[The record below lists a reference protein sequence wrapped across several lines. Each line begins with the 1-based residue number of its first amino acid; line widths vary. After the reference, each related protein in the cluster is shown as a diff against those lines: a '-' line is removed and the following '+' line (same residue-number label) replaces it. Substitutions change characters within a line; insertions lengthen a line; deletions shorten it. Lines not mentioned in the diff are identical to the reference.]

1 MYGYCYYAFDCGCKV
16 RHKNSAVL
24 VHQDAHMDKCLFYT
38 HRFFLIISQI
48 ESFLLFCQYRQ
59 FEKVYNPI
67 ECHFSLS
74 DKKLKVIIWY
84 FHEKELF
91 LQKQSEDTKM
101 RRRLLAFFFIMFS
114 SLSGWA
120 GKVNLDSLYRV
131 LDTAIDSA
139 AIYKQQ
145 KLDHISVIE
154 QQYASARNDQERYQ
168 FAQSLYREYIAFI
181 NDSALHYIQVC
192 MACAERMG
200 RKDLQ
205 MQSELALA
213 YQLADTGFYSEAEIH
228 LKAISQEPLTDDLK
242 ITYLTGLNHLYGEM
256 GYYSH
261 DQKLREAFFTKSDA
275 IRDSLLQM
283 LPKDSYSYN
292 SLKSIELNNQRK
304 TAEALKYSDQWMKL
318 VQPGTREY
326 ATMSFYRSEIYR
338 NQGDLE
344 MERYW
349 LIMSALTDIRQ
360 AIMDQAA
367 LWSLANSLMDEEGN
381 LDRAY
386 KYMDFSW
393 ECISY
398 FSTHMRSWLVSPILT
413 RINDK
418 YKESLHQANT
428 NLIWTIAAISLL
440 VVGLVLLLLYVS
452 RKRRQLALIRNELSA
467 RNNDLSEA
475 NQLLSEINEQLR
487 QAIIHLNDSN
497 RVKDEYI
504 AKFLSLCSNYID
516 KLDNY
521 RIKINRKLKAGLQS
535 DVLRMT
541 SSDQLKEDE
550 LKELFDHFDTIFLR
564 LFPTFVEDFN
574 ALLKPGEAIIPP
586 EKHHL
591 NTDLR
596 IFALIRLGIEE
607 SSKIAEFLRYSPNSI
622 YAYRARIKSKAV
634 GNREEFEK
642 QVKEIGIKG

>member
-48 ESFLLFCQYRQ
+48 QSFLFFCQYRQ

-101 RRRLLAFFFIMFS
+101 RRSLLAFFFIMFS

-120 GKVNLDSLYRV
+120 GPVNLDSLYRV

-139 AIYKQQ
+139 AIYQQQ
-145 KLDHISVIE
+145 KLNDIYAIE
-154 QQYASARNDQERYQ
+154 KQYAAARNDQERYQ

-521 RIKINRKLKAGLQS
+521 RIKINRKLKAGQQS

-541 SSDQLKEDE
+541 DSDQLKEDE

-634 GNREEFEK
+634 GNRDDFEK
-642 QVKEIGIKG
+642 LVKEIGMKK

>member
-1 MYGYCYYAFDCGCKV
+1 MKRC
-16 RHKNSAVL
+16 
-24 VHQDAHMDKCLFYT
+24 
-38 HRFFLIISQI
+38 
-48 ESFLLFCQYRQ
+48 
-59 FEKVYNPI
+59 
-67 ECHFSLS
+67 
-74 DKKLKVIIWY
+74 
-84 FHEKELF
+84 
-91 LQKQSEDTKM
+91 
-101 RRRLLAFFFIMFS
+101 LLAILFMSLYGFS
-114 SLSGWA
+114 CWA
-120 GKVNLDSLYRV
+120 EKVNLDYLYRV
-131 LDTAIDSA
+131 LDTAIDSS
-139 AIYKQQ
+139 AIYKKQ
-145 KLDHISVIE
+145 KINDINALE
-154 QQYASARNDQERYQ
+154 KQYATARNDQEKYQ
-168 FAQSLYREYIAFI
+168 FALSLYREYVAFI
-181 NDSALHYIQVC
+181 NDSALNYLQVC
-192 MACAERMG
+192 IECAERMG

-228 LKAISQEPLTDDLK
+228 FKAISKEQLPDDLI
-242 ITYLTGLNHLYGEM
+242 ITYLTGINHLYGEM

-261 DQKLREAFFTKSDA
+261 DQKLKEAFFAKSSA

-283 LPKDSYSYN
+283 LPEDSYSYN
-292 SLKSIELNNQRK
+292 ALKSVELNNQGK
-304 TAEALKYSDQWMKL
+304 YDEALKCSDKWMKL
-318 VQPGTREY
+318 AKPGTRDY

-338 NQGDLE
+338 SQGDVE

-367 LWSLANSLMDEEGN
+367 LWSLANSLMNEEGD

-393 ECISY
+393 ECISF
-398 FSTHMRSWLVSPILT
+398 FSNHMRSWLVSPILT

-418 YKESLHQANT
+418 YKENLHQANT

-440 VVGLVLLLLYVS
+440 VVGLLMLLFYVS
-452 RKRRQLALIRNELSA
+452 KKRRQLALIRNELSA
-467 RNNDLSEA
+467 KNNDLSEA

-504 AKFLSLCSNYID
+504 GKFLSVCSDYID

-521 RIKINRKLKAGLQS
+521 RIKVNRKLKAGQHA

-541 SSDQLKEDE
+541 NSEQLKEDE
-550 LKELFDHFDTIFLR
+550 LKELFDHFDDIFLR
-564 LFPTFVEDFN
+564 LFPTFIEDFN
-574 ALLKPGEAIIPP
+574 ALLRPGEEIVPT
-586 EKHHL
+586 EKNHL

-622 YAYRARIKSKAV
+622 YAYRARIKNKAA
-634 GNREEFEK
+634 GNRDEFEK
-642 QVKEIGIKG
+642 LVKEIGIKG

>member
-1 MYGYCYYAFDCGCKV
+1 M
-16 RHKNSAVL
+16 
-24 VHQDAHMDKCLFYT
+24 
-38 HRFFLIISQI
+38 
-48 ESFLLFCQYRQ
+48 SFLHASILLDYQPDTIVFVFCQYRQ

-84 FHEKELF
+84 FHEKELI

-101 RRRLLAFFFIMFS
+101 RRSLLAFFFIMFS

-120 GKVNLDSLYRV
+120 GKVNLDSLYRI

-154 QQYASARNDQERYQ
+154 KQYASARNDQERYQ

-304 TAEALKYSDQWMKL
+304 TAEAMKYSDQWMKL

-367 LWSLANSLMDEEGN
+367 LWSLANSLIDEEGN

-521 RIKINRKLKAGLQS
+521 RIKINRKLKAGQHS

-550 LKELFDHFDTIFLR
+550 LRELFDHFDTIFLR

>member
-48 ESFLLFCQYRQ
+48 QSFLFFCQYRQ

-84 FHEKELF
+84 FHEKELI

-101 RRRLLAFFFIMFS
+101 RRSLLAFFFIMFS

-120 GKVNLDSLYRV
+120 GKVNLDSLYRI

-154 QQYASARNDQERYQ
+154 KQYASARNDQERYQ

-205 MQSELALA
+205 MQNELALA

-304 TAEALKYSDQWMKL
+304 TAEAMKYSDQWMKL

-516 KLDNY
+516 KLDIY
-521 RIKINRKLKAGLQS
+521 RIKINRKLKAGQHS

>member
-48 ESFLLFCQYRQ
+48 QSFLFFCQYRQ

-101 RRRLLAFFFIMFS
+101 RRSLLAFFFIMFS

-120 GKVNLDSLYRV
+120 GKVNLDSLYRI

-145 KLDHISVIE
+145 KLNHISVIE
-154 QQYASARNDQERYQ
+154 KQYAAARNDQERYQ

-192 MACAERMG
+192 MARAERMG

-475 NQLLSEINEQLR
+475 NQLLSDINEQLR

-521 RIKINRKLKAGLQS
+521 RIKINRKLKAGQQS

>member
-1 MYGYCYYAFDCGCKV
+1 MKRC
-16 RHKNSAVL
+16 
-24 VHQDAHMDKCLFYT
+24 
-38 HRFFLIISQI
+38 
-48 ESFLLFCQYRQ
+48 
-59 FEKVYNPI
+59 
-67 ECHFSLS
+67 
-74 DKKLKVIIWY
+74 
-84 FHEKELF
+84 
-91 LQKQSEDTKM
+91 
-101 RRRLLAFFFIMFS
+101 LLAILFVSLYGFS
-114 SLSGWA
+114 CWA
-120 GKVNLDSLYRV
+120 EKVNLDYLYRV
-131 LDTAIDSA
+131 LDTAIDSS
-139 AIYKQQ
+139 AIYKKQ
-145 KLDHISVIE
+145 KINDINALE
-154 QQYASARNDQERYQ
+154 KQYATARNDQEKYQ
-168 FAQSLYREYIAFI
+168 FALSLYREYIAFI
-181 NDSALHYIQVC
+181 NDSALNYLQVC
-192 MACAERMG
+192 IECAERMG

-213 YQLADTGFYSEAEIH
+213 CQLADTGFYSEAEIH
-228 LKAISQEPLTDDLK
+228 FKAISKEQLSDDLM
-242 ITYLTGLNHLYGEM
+242 ITYLTGINHLYGEM

-261 DQKLREAFFTKSDA
+261 DQKLKEAFFAKSSA

-283 LPKDSYSYN
+283 LTEDSYSYN
-292 SLKSIELNNQRK
+292 ALKSVELNNQGK
-304 TAEALKYSDQWMKL
+304 YDEALKCSDKWMKL
-318 VQPGTREY
+318 AKPGTRDY

-338 NQGDLE
+338 NQGDVE

-367 LWSLANSLMDEEGN
+367 LWSLANSLMNEEGD

-393 ECISY
+393 ECISF

-418 YKESLHQANT
+418 YKENLHQANT

-440 VVGLVLLLLYVS
+440 VVGLLMLLFYVS
-452 RKRRQLALIRNELSA
+452 KKRRQLALIRNELSA
-467 RNNDLSEA
+467 KNNDLSEA

-487 QAIIHLNDSN
+487 QAIIHLNDSH

-504 AKFLSLCSNYID
+504 GKFLSVCSDYID

-521 RIKINRKLKAGLQS
+521 RIKVNRKLKAGQHA

-541 SSDQLKEDE
+541 NSEQLKEDE
-550 LKELFDHFDTIFLR
+550 LKELFDHFDDTFLR
-564 LFPTFVEDFN
+564 LFPTFIEDFN
-574 ALLKPGEAIIPP
+574 ALLRPGEEIVPT
-586 EKHHL
+586 EKNHL

-622 YAYRARIKSKAV
+622 YAYRARIKNKAA
-634 GNREEFEK
+634 GNRDEFEK
-642 QVKEIGIKG
+642 LVKEIGIKG